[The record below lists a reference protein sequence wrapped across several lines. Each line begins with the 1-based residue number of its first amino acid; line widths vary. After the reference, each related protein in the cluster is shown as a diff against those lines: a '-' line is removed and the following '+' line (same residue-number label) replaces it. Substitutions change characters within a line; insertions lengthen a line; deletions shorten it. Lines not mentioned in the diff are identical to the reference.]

1 MPVYAFFCDLLH
13 IISAC
18 FVCAAHGLGYEK
30 PRRGRAGRGV
40 LSLLR
45 SRAPAHGAGRELV
58 ACAAL
63 GAVRRRFAAGCFQTL
78 AGGVDAGEVL
88 CLALA
93 RPFRAVRVVIT
104 GHGQPP
110 Q

>member
-1 MPVYAFFCDLLH
+1 M
-13 IISAC
+13 
-18 FVCAAHGLGYEK
+18 
-30 PRRGRAGRGV
+30 
-40 LSLLR
+40 
-45 SRAPAHGAGRELV
+45 

-104 GHGQPP
+104 GQRAMKRVESMRA